1 MRREGDVAG
10 AVAAQQGNRG
20 PGRPRCLSALSTR
33 ILILAAAACPH
44 VVHADV
50 PQAMQAL
57 ADEELATVR
66 GNDGIA
72 FNLSNFSLTS
82 IPGNPLSLTYYAPGG
97 GSLTL
102 GRLDLARTD
111 DADPFA
117 DPFFLTMRQR
127 AGLPDVVAIDF
138 PANPVDTGN
147 QKWTLTADISHC
159 SLFSGGTC
167 TGTNFDGGTLQIQGL
182 ALRGGGLYLSSPT
195 IANTQGVAFGLGTRL
210 DIDSLGIYPHG
221 RALDDTIDRSESL
234 TLNGIHLADATTGGA
249 WMLADLTT
257 HPGLFNAQTDATGSY
272 LHLQVAWPTAVDAVP
287 AASFKVDTIA
297 FTSGGAPAMTF
308 GTAAAPAVSI
318 ASMQINYIDI
328 KLRP

>member
-1 MRREGDVAG
+1 MRSARNVTG
-10 AVAAQQGNRG
+10 AVAAQQGSRG
-20 PGRPRCLSALSTR
+20 PIRSHFLTALSAGIASLLIAAFSPLARAEAPST
-33 ILILAAAACPH
+33 
-44 VVHADV
+44 
-50 PQAMQAL
+50 MQAL
-57 ADEELATVR
+57 PDEELAAVR
-66 GNDGIA
+66 GSDGIA

-82 IPGNPLSLTYYAPGG
+82 IPENPFSLTYYAPGG

-127 AGLPDVVAIDF
+127 VGLPDVIAIDF

-147 QKWTLTADISHC
+147 QKWTLTADFSNC

-195 IANTQGVAFGLGTRL
+195 IPNTQGVAFGLGTRL

-221 RALDDTIDRSESL
+221 RALDNTIDRSESL

-249 WMLADLTT
+249 WMLADITT

-272 LHLQVAWPTAVDAVP
+272 LHLQVGWPTAVDAVA
-287 AASFKVDTIA
+287 AASFKVDTIT
-297 FTSGGAPAMTF
+297 FTSGGTPAMTF
-308 GTAAAPAVSI
+308 GTAAAPAVSV

>member
-1 MRREGDVAG
+1 MRCAWIVTG
-10 AVAAQQGNRG
+10 AVAAQQDRRG
-20 PGRPRCLSALSTR
+20 PHRSQILTALSAGNLA
-33 ILILAAAACPH
+33 LALAAFSCGA
-44 VVHADV
+44 HAEA
-50 PQAMQAL
+50 PPTMQAL
-57 ADEELATVR
+57 PDEELAAVR
-66 GNDGIA
+66 GSDGVA

-82 IPGNPLSLTYYAPGG
+82 IPDNPLTLTYYAPGG

-102 GRLDLARTD
+102 GRLDLSRTD

-117 DPFFLTMRQR
+117 DPFFLTMRLR
-127 AGLPDVVAIDF
+127 AGLPDVIALDF

-147 QKWTLTADISHC
+147 QKWTLTADFSNC
-159 SLFSGGTC
+159 SLFAGGTC

-195 IANTQGVAFGLGTRL
+195 IPDTQGVAFGFGTRL
-210 DIDSLGIYPHG
+210 DIDTLGIYPHG
-221 RALDDTIDRSESL
+221 RAVDNTIDTSESL
-234 TLNGIHLADATTGGA
+234 TFNGIHLADATTGGA
-249 WMLADLTT
+249 WMLADVTN

-272 LHLQVAWPTAVDAVP
+272 LHLQVGWPTSVDAVA
-287 AASFKVDTIA
+287 AASLKVDTIT

-318 ASMQINYIDI
+318 ASMQINYIDV